1 MKEHIISGSIYDVK
15 TVNID
20 YIKDPDNIRLDC
32 NDVSD
37 LAASIKEH
45 GILHP
50 LTVTNIGSSQ
60 RPCRYRQRL

>member
-1 MKEHIISGSIYDVK
+1 MKEHIISGNIYDVK

-20 YIKDPDNIRLDC
+20 YIKDSDNIRLDC

-50 LTVTNIGSSQ
+50 LTVTEDKNTLGL
-60 RPCRYRQRL
+60 YYKKNG